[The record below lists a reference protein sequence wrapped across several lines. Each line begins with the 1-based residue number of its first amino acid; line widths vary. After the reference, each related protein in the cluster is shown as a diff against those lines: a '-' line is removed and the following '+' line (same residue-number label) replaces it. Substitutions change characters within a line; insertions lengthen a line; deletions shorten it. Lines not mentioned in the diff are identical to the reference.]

1 MTRQNQLLERL
12 KKFSLECL
20 NYVHSL
26 PKTEENRIYGHQL
39 IKSSSSAP
47 ANYAESLCSLTR
59 QDWIHDINKTRKE
72 LSESETW
79 LDLLVR
85 VNLTNPEGGKRLQK
99 EANELVNLFSS
110 SIKSARMR
118 NLKNLKSEL

>member
-12 KKFSLECL
+12 KNFSLGCL
-20 NYVHSL
+20 SYVHSL

-39 IKSSSSAP
+39 IRSSSSCP

-85 VNLTNPEGGKRLQK
+85 VNITNSEEGKRLQK
-99 EANELVNLFSS
+99 EAKELVNLFSS
-110 SIKSARMR
+110 SIKSARD
-118 NLKNLKSEL
+118 KNT

>member
-1 MTRQNQLLERL
+1 MIRRNQLLERL
-12 KKFSLECL
+12 KKFSLGCL
-20 NYVHSL
+20 DYVHSL
-26 PKTEENRIYGHQL
+26 SKTEENRIYGHQL

-85 VNLTNPEGGKRLQK
+85 INVTNSEEGKKFKK
-99 EANELVNLFSS
+99 EASELVSLFSS
-110 SIKSARMR
+110 SIKSARM
-118 NLKNLKSEL
+118 NSSNKI